1 MRRSQVT
8 SNYRNL
14 FWLETFKKAVGPLR
28 RPLGRGLTALGK
40 LANSRV
46 FSKYGPL
53 LSANMC
59 DYYLSRAS
67 SPYQFFNQVKNN
79 QLYTHDMLR
88 ESDKGRSFD
97 VVRKYLSHA
106 SEFGLL
112 ERMLYVDT
120 KTWLPDDLLVKADKM
135 TMANSVELRVPF
147 LDHKVLEFA
156 ANLPRHQKLRGTTMK
171 YLAKKA
177 LRKHVPA
184 EILKRRKA
192 GFPVPYDSWL
202 RTNLR
207 SEVKDILLD
216 PTTTGRGYFQ
226 KRTIEALIQKQQSG
240 AGYAKEIFALVVL
253 ELWHRIFVDEH
264 STVKLDKETTPSL
277 CWNLNAVG
285 ASVEQ

>member
-1 MRRSQVT
+1 
-8 SNYRNL
+8 
-14 FWLETFKKAVGPLR
+14 
-28 RPLGRGLTALGK
+28 
-40 LANSRV
+40 
-46 FSKYGPL
+46 
-53 LSANMC
+53 
-59 DYYLSRAS
+59 
-67 SPYQFFNQVKNN
+67 
-79 QLYTHDMLR
+79 
-88 ESDKGRSFD
+88 
-97 VVRKYLSHA
+97 
-106 SEFGLL
+106 
-112 ERMLYVDT
+112 
-120 KTWLPDDLLVKADKM
+120 M

-202 RTNLR
+202 RTNLC

-264 STVKLDKETTPSL
+264 SAVKLDKETTPSL